1 MVKIMK
7 AVSTTVW
14 AGIVIIIIVIAGVG
28 VYWYTMQPPAVEKE
42 ITIAWTEGPEFDVIE
57 DLLPDFEEDT
67 GIDVVLETIPR
78 GQIMTRLMLEMLSPE
93 PRIDGTVMYSLELP
107 TLAATGK
114 LVDLYGYKTKT
125 ELLADGFYEDQL
137 DVVEINGKLHYLPG
151 LWNGALIIFYHKDYF
166 EDQTWKD
173 EYSAMYPGET
183 LTVPETPEELLKVA
197 KFWDL
202 VADGEA
208 NGEGPDGLYPIHLQG
223 KIEMGGALYTIFPPM
238 VTDFGGGFYDPETG
252 EILANSTETIEA
264 LQYLVDLSQYAQPTM
279 LVDGTFEGEIAILEG
294 RCLMADQWTYII
306 GMMEDP
312 EASQVVGK
320 MGIAMRPFSE
330 PPDIMGISILDTPKK
345 DLVWQFVE
353 WVASPEV
360 ATEVCYV
367 TPKAPSRSQVL
378 DDPRI
383 SESDWID
390 VVWDS
395 FGRVK
400 QIIPPI
406 RDPRSIE
413 IYEAMMRAVHQ
424 ALTGELTPEEAMNA
438 LAEEIEYIVSV

>member
-1 MVKIMK
+1 MSKVK
-7 AVSTTVW
+7 AVAMTVW
-14 AGIVIIIIVIAGVG
+14 AAIIIIIIVIAAIA
-28 VYWYTMQPPAVEKE
+28 VYWYMGQPAGPVEKK
-42 ITIAWTEGPEFDVIE
+42 ITIAWTEGPEFDVME
-57 DLLPDFEEDT
+57 ARLSDFEDDT

-78 GQIMTRLMLEMLSPE
+78 DQIIVRLMLEMLSDE
-93 PRIDGTVMYSLELP
+93 PKIDGTVMYSIELP

-114 LVDLYGYKTKT
+114 LIDLYEYRTRQG
-125 ELLADGFYEDQL
+125 LLDDGFYADQL
-137 DVVEINGKLHYLPG
+137 DVIEIDEKLYYLPG
-151 LWNGALIIFYHKDYF
+151 LWNGALILYYYEPYF
-166 EDQTWKD
+166 EDTNYQT
-173 EYSAMYPGET
+173 EYENMYPGEE
-183 LTVPETPEELLKVA
+183 LKVPETPEELMQVA
-197 KFWDL
+197 EFWDK
-202 VADGEA
+202 VEDDTV
-208 NGEGPDGLYPIHLQG
+208 DGLGPGGMYPIHLQG

-238 VTDFGGGFYDPETG
+238 VADFGGGFYDPDTG
-252 EILANSTETIEA
+252 DIPANSSETVEA
-264 LQYLVDLSQYAQPTM
+264 LQYLVDLSQHAQPTM

-294 RCLMADQWTYII
+294 KCIMADQWTYII
-306 GMMEDP
+306 GMLDDP
-312 EASQVVGK
+312 EASQVVGE

-353 WVASPEV
+353 WVASPEI
-360 ATEVCYV
+360 ATEVCYA

-383 SESDWID
+383 SEAPWLD

-413 IYEAMMRAVHQ
+413 INDAMMKRVHQ
-424 ALTGELTPEEAMNA
+424 ALTGESTPQAAMDA
-438 LAEEIEYIVSV
+438 LYEDIAYIVGA